1 MAVPQKFMLRVI
13 IAPEVAVKLTL
24 TERPH
29 SVEDLIKTLQ
39 EKCRPRLDYEFSI
52 HYEDPDFDGQ
62 LCCLVDIEDLPE
74 KGTLQVVRS
83 EADNV
88 SFESYDT
95 EILPSTPFSN
105 RLKTW
110 PDTFNVPNFSYE
122 VEHLLQEGNAAYEQS
137 GRTITLTRSQKSS
150 ILESMATAIMNYKP
164 FPTEKNIGMAAEALV
179 TAHPCLKEK
188 ASESGWYGWK
198 WALQYKMGNFRSK
211 LARAGCLEVAVN
223 SGRRSHNNPDKDHP
237 HQNIKKARRAEINY
251 LPNFPKGEDAT
262 TLENVRL
269 QLMQEVERSE
279 KNLLLIDKLMQMTF
293 ALRRLEIVKENPM
306 IGDFLNRW
314 PALRID
320 SQICAEFHR
329 ITNINLRN
337 QFYSGLD
344 IHTPR
349 LLNLIRQK
357 AARTGKFSETLRAMM
372 NLYDQQHELHAD
384 TKRTLIL
391 HGLPLYLREEEPQF
405 FRVWNIEESPEPE
418 ISNTAVCV
426 LTIINENSS
435 SPMHFSPVS
444 AAVIVEDQ
452 IVLGEINT
460 FADAFVLLFGLV
472 YVVHLDYPKKLVHT
486 FTFIQKE
493 VMGLEDGKPLKPC
506 LNRLKNDLL
515 LIE

>member
-1 MAVPQKFMLRVI
+1 MAVPPKFMLRVI

-88 SFESYDT
+88 SFESSDT

-110 PDTFNVPNFSYE
+110 PDTFNVPNFSYG
-122 VEHLLQEGNAAYEQS
+122 VEHLLQEGNAAYEQ
-137 GRTITLTRSQKSS
+137 
-150 ILESMATAIMNYKP
+150 
-164 FPTEKNIGMAAEALV
+164 
-179 TAHPCLKEK
+179 
-188 ASESGWYGWK
+188 
-198 WALQYKMGNFRSK
+198 
-211 LARAGCLEVAVN
+211 
-223 SGRRSHNNPDKDHP
+223 
-237 HQNIKKARRAEINY
+237 RAEINY